1 MIENSLQRKR
11 LNRTEKKLVLLCV
24 YLYITV
30 STPHTYVSFFLRIV
44 PLRSSLY
51 IFIFSLCWNVYCPS
65 LSNILWKK
73 TKLRKNLKSNQQ
85 EEEKKNNFFNFWLQ
99 WCLFKS
105 LYILRLA
112 ILLNLLLWFI
122 IFNINDGDT
131 LFLKITYYTTRTSLN
146 RLNYIPSKTSMRYLM
161 GHRCN
166 CWSCHWNL
174 FFGLSF
180 FLEKKLEKS
189 NEGWV

>member
-1 MIENSLQRKR
+1 MCVFIYYCFYTTYICKLFFANRPASLIPLHFHFLSLLKR
-11 LNRTEKKLVLLCV
+11 LL
-24 YLYITV
+24 
-30 STPHTYVSFFLRIV
+30 
-44 PLRSSLY
+44 PLPIKHSLK
-51 IFIFSLCWNVYCPS
+51 
-65 LSNILWKK
+65 KK